1 MNVRTYAWINSLQ
14 YNVWSALE
22 ESEIRTYI
30 LLFAFHQG
38 VIVAWNCLW
47 PCVSSTY
54 VWKNFLKYYWTC
66 FKTSIKK
73 KIREDLVF
81 VLNVGYAISY
91 ELSVPSKTSNSPSY
105 GVEDVDK
112 EFNLESWLYMYEK
125 DIENANP
132 NTSSNTV
139 LKRQR
144 RSIFE
149 KTILKE
155 NLWFDWIYEV

>member
-1 MNVRTYAWINSLQ
+1 M
-14 YNVWSALE
+14 
-22 ESEIRTYI
+22 
-30 LLFAFHQG
+30 
-38 VIVAWNCLW
+38 
-47 PCVSSTY
+47 
-54 VWKNFLKYYWTC
+54 
-66 FKTSIKK
+66 
-73 KIREDLVF
+73 
-81 VLNVGYAISY
+81 LNVGYAISY

-155 NLWFDWIYEV
+155 NLWFD